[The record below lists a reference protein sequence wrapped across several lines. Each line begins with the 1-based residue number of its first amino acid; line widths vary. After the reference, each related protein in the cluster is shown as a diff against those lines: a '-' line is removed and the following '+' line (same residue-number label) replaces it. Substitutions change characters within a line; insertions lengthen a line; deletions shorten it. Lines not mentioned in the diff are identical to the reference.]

1 MDSDGDRMDSSVL
14 PSSCCTEVVW
24 DQAHHVFSIQ
34 SSSLL
39 GPFTRF
45 VGASFF
51 YPRSISFARAPK
63 IKVAAGEIPRG
74 AHGLRMALAQK
85 MFVGDQLCF
94 EVFHTCLSQ
103 RSLLER
109 RWLCVDG
116 WADGAG

>member
-1 MDSDGDRMDSSVL
+1 MAIAWIPLCFLALAAQRLFGIRHTMYS
-14 PSSCCTEVVW
+14 
-24 DQAHHVFSIQ
+24 VFSLVHSWNLSQ
-34 SSSLL
+34 
-39 GPFTRF
+39 RF
-45 VGASFF
+45 VEASFF

-63 IKVAAGEIPRG
+63 IKMAAGEIPRG